1 MSITGYNREGL
12 WENEVVESEIELVKN
27 SMGEVT
33 CSVCAVRLGDDS
45 EPKKFVRSMLFHIS

>member
-1 MSITGYNREGL
+1 MEAETG
-12 WENEVVESEIELVKN
+12 LVKN
-27 SMGEVT
+27 SMGKVM